1 MNLEVLSALEG
12 LPLKEPS
19 ALVDALTK
27 LLTEHMPCQPVTI
40 KGARDRFSEINRR
53 AKEGYI
59 QVIKGAPGQETI
71 VVSLKD
77 LAAMIH
83 AARTGVT
90 LADVF
95 EATGFK
101 PVKGRRLVVEEGLRS
116 ETELVMPERLAKEKQ
131 LEAAGV

>member
-12 LPLKEPS
+12 LRLKEPA
-19 ALVDALTK
+19 ALEDALTK
-27 LLTEHMPCQPVTI
+27 LLTEHKSCQPVTI
-40 KGARDRFSEINRR
+40 KSARDRFSQINRR

-59 QVIKGAPGQETI
+59 QVIKGSPGEETV
-71 VVSLKD
+71 VVSVRD

-95 EATGFK
+95 NATGFK
-101 PVKGRRLVVEEGLRS
+101 PVKGKRLVMQEGLRS
-116 ETELVMPERLAKEKQ
+116 ETELVMPKRQ
-131 LEAAGV
+131 LKDRQFEAAEL

>member
-12 LPLKEPS
+12 LRLKEP
-19 ALVDALTK
+19 AAFEDALTK
-27 LLTEHMPCQPVTI
+27 LLTAHKSCQPVTI
-40 KGARDRFSEINRR
+40 KSARDKFSQINRR

-59 QVIKGAPGQETI
+59 QVIKGSPGEETV
-71 VVSLKD
+71 VVSVRD

-95 EATGFK
+95 NATGFK
-101 PVKGRRLVVEEGLRS
+101 PVKGGR
-116 ETELVMPERLAKEKQ
+116 
-131 LEAAGV
+131 